1 METTIMDRRSF
12 LSVGTLAASVLV
24 GGRFAKALAEDT
36 AGTPGPVVETTL
48 GKVRGL
54 KQGKVNSFKGVYYA
68 ASTAGERRFMPTAKR
83 EPWTGVRDAFEIGLR
98 APQPP
103 SILVP
108 EYSVMEFTEPMGEDC
123 LCLNVWTTG
132 IKDGRKRPVM
142 FWLHGGG
149 FAAGSGFG
157 TADYDGTNLAAKHD
171 LVLVSSNHRLNIFG
185 YLNLADIGG
194 DRFAQASNAGMLDI
208 IAALEWVRD
217 NIENFGGDPN
227 NVTIFG
233 QSGGGRKVSTLLGMP
248 AAKGL
253 FHRAVAM
260 SGSQPKGMPRA
271 DATEMAETVL
281 KRLNLDKSQVADL
294 QKVKMHQLLD
304 ASGGRTGG
312 SLTGRFIPVV
322 DGRTLPANP
331 FDPVAS
337 EISVAVPLIIG
348 STETEITWNPNQLYD
363 PLDDG
368 ELHDNLKESLHCG
381 DAAVDKVIAVYR
393 KGRPKAS
400 NLDIFLLAG
409 TDASDFRVASDIE
422 ADRKAEL
429 GKAAV
434 YKYYFQWYSPVRN
447 GMLRSM
453 HTMDVP
459 FVFDNVDIAKTEIGT
474 GPERQPLADK
484 MSASYAAFAHT
495 GNPNHPGIPNWPAF
509 NTPERPTM
517 VWNNECKV
525 VNDPFSEEKA
535 AIREARGER
544 G

>member
-1 METTIMDRRSF
+1 MDRRSF
-12 LSVGTLAASVLV
+12 LAFSALAAGSLTTEI
-24 GGRFAKALAEDT
+24 GGLSAATYGDEAKWI
-36 AGTPGPVVETTL
+36 PGAVVDTTL

-54 KQGKVNSFKGVYYA
+54 RQGKVNSFKGVHYA
-68 ASTAGERRFMPTAKR
+68 ASTEGERRFLPPAKR
-83 EPWTGVRDAFEIGLR
+83 DPWPGVQDAFEIGLR

-108 EYSVMEFTEPMGEDC
+108 EYSVMEFGEPAGEDC
-123 LCLNVWTTG
+123 LCMNVWTTG

-149 FAAGSGFG
+149 FAAGSGYG
-157 TADYDGTNLAAKHD
+157 TADFDGTNLAAKHD
-171 LVLVSSNHRLNIFG
+171 VVLVSSNHRLNAFG
-185 YLNLADIGG
+185 YIYLADLGG
-194 DRFAQASNAGMLDI
+194 EQFAQASNAGMLDI

-217 NIENFGGDPN
+217 NIENFGGDPS

-253 FHRAVAM
+253 FHRAIAM
-260 SGSQPKGMPRA
+260 SGAQPKGMSRA
-271 DATEMAETVL
+271 EATEIAETLL
-281 KRLNLDKSQVADL
+281 KKLDLDKSRIADL
-294 QKVKMHQLLD
+294 QKVRMHTLLD
-304 ASGGRTGG
+304 ASGGRLGA

-322 DGRTLPANP
+322 DGHSLPANT

-337 EISVAVPLIIG
+337 EISADVPLMIG
-348 STETEITWNPNQLYD
+348 STETEVTWNVNQLYD
-363 PLDDG
+363 PIG
-368 ELHDNLKESLHCG
+368 EAELHDSLKDLLHC
-381 DAAVDKVIAVYR
+381 DDSAVDKVIAVYR

-400 NLDIFLLAG
+400 HLDIFLLAA

-429 GKAAV
+429 GKASV
-434 YKYYFQWYSPVRN
+434 YKYYFQWHSPVRN
-447 GMLRSM
+447 GVLRAM
-453 HTMDVP
+453 HTMDIP
-459 FVFDNVDIAKTEIGT
+459 FLFDNIDIAKTEVGS

-484 MSASYAAFAHT
+484 MCAAYVAFART

-509 NTPERPTM
+509 NTQERPTM
-517 VWNNECKV
+517 VWNNECQV
-525 VNDPFSEEKA
+525 VNYPFGTEKA
-535 AIREARGER
+535 ALREARGQR